1 MMKRIVSLLLICI
14 MTLSVPL
21 TVAAESNVI
30 TVDYYSI
37 DMQQN
42 LLDNEVYTEKV
53 DLMIYPSKNE
63 VYITNPIT
71 PVSINKNEWEKI
83 E

>member
-53 DLMIYPSKNE
+53 DLMI
-63 VYITNPIT
+63 
-71 PVSINKNEWEKI
+71 
-83 E
+83 